1 MQRKAL
7 LLTAYRSLFFHSCY
21 NGPQLK
27 GINQMQAVTDWIN
40 GVFGLSPEAQTRII
54 SSLVAVLAVII
65 VRRILLIFVRR
76 NSKSI
81 TTRYRWRKSTAYFAF
96 VLCVFIVGGIWFRGF
111 QSLSTY
117 LGLLSAGLAIAL
129 QVPLVNLAGWIFI
142 LWRRPFS
149 VGDRIQIGDV
159 RGDVID
165 QRIFMFTL
173 MEIGNWVDAE
183 QSTGRVVHIPNG
195 KVFQEPLANYTEG
208 FEYIW
213 NEIAVLVTFESN
225 WEAAKE
231 ILGEIAIKHGDE
243 PSGSAAEQIKRAAS
257 TKLIIINNLTPIVYT
272 SVRDSGVLLTVRYL
286 CNPRRRRGSEQMI
299 WEDVLRAFGG
309 RKDIDFAYP
318 TQRHY
323 LNYIEGKPEAK
334 AQDRRPE
341 TGVRGPV

>member
-1 MQRKAL
+1 MQNV
-7 LLTAYRSLFFHSCY
+7 SE
-21 NGPQLK
+21 
-27 GINQMQAVTDWIN
+27 WIT
-40 GVFGLSPEAQTRII
+40 GVFGLSPAAQARIA
-54 SSLVAVLAVII
+54 SSLAAILVL
-65 VRRILLIFVRR
+65 ILLRRVLLFVVRR

-81 TTRYRWRKSTAYFAF
+81 GTRYRWRKTSAYLTF
-96 VLCVFIVGGIWFRGF
+96 VISVFIVGSIWFRGF

-129 QVPLVNLAGWIFI
+129 QVPLVNLAGWVFI

-159 RGDVID
+159 KGDVID
-165 QRIFMFTL
+165 QRIFMFTI

-183 QSTGRVVHIPNG
+183 QSTGRVIHIPNG

-213 NEIAVLVTFESN
+213 NEVAVLVTFESN
-225 WEAAKE
+225 WEKAKE
-231 ILGEIAIKHGDE
+231 ILGEIAAKHGDE
-243 PSGSAAEQIKRAAS
+243 PTGAAGEQIKRAAS
-257 TKLIIINNLTPIVYT
+257 TKLIIINKLTPIVYT

-286 CNPRRRRGSEQMI
+286 CNPRRRRGSEQGI
-299 WEDVLRAFGG
+299 WEDVLRAFAE

-334 AQDRRPE
+334 AGE
-341 TGVRGPV
+341 